1 MKNYTIESIMEKKCG
16 RDYRDVKPLYTAT
29 GYWENHEEKF
39 SLNTSSIL
47 SFLIREAGRLCDSY
61 ASDLFIDWR
70 SIEDNLS
77 NIDYTGG
84 NYLIGIREYGVDGN
98 SFVLSRLNNAPEY
111 YGMNHYYRAMYAVE
125 ILIDADNITMNLWK
139 IAM

>member
-1 MKNYTIESIMEKKCG
+1 MNYTIESIMRKKCG
-16 RDYRDVKPLYTAT
+16 RDYRDDKPLYTAT
-29 GYWENHEEKF
+29 GCWDNYKEKF
-39 SLNTSSIL
+39 DLNTTGIL
-47 SFLIREAGRLCDSY
+47 SFLIREAGRLCDEY

-84 NYLIGIREYGVDGN
+84 NYLVGIRDYGVDN
-98 SFVLSRLNNAPEY
+98 DLFILSRLNNAPEY

-125 ILIDADNITMNLWK
+125 ILIDNDNITMNLWK
-139 IAM
+139 IAL